1 LSITNRPFSVTAIA
15 TATLVSSVIVILT
28 FGLAELEFI
37 NTVFVAWIFSL
48 EIYALIISILMFRYK
63 SKYIWLACV
72 SFWVIIIATSLVL
85 SYSLLDS
92 TFVFFALPFIVASF
106 VCLLLFNRE
115 IVRSYFSV

>member
-15 TATLVSSVIVILT
+15 TVTLVSSIIVILT

-37 NTVFVAWIFSL
+37 NTVFVAWIFLL

-63 SKYIWLACV
+63 SKYVWLASV
-72 SFWVIIIATSLVL
+72 SFWIIVIATSLVL

-92 TFVFFALPFIVASF
+92 ILVFFALPFIVASF

-115 IVRSYFSV
+115 TVRSYFGV